1 MDRELALEMVRVTEA
16 AAILA
21 GRWMGRGDKIAADQ
35 AAVDAMR
42 RMLDTVAI
50 AGTVVIGE
58 GEMDEAPMLYIGER
72 VGSGQGDPVDVAVDP
87 LEGTNLVAQGRPGAI
102 AVMALAPSGHLL
114 HAPDM
119 YMDKLVAGPAGRGV
133 LDLDAPIGE
142 NVAALAKAQDRPVED
157 ITVVVLDRPRHADL
171 IAGVRQAG
179 ARIQL
184 ISDGDV
190 SPAVAAC
197 LPGAGVDL
205 LAGIGGAPEGVLAA
219 AAVRCLGG
227 TMVARLYPEEAAEAD
242 RARSMGID
250 PVDRLLTLDDL
261 VRGNDAL
268 FVATGITDGE
278 ILKGVRYG
286 ADAVTTHSVVMRSL
300 TGTVRFVEAEHR
312 LERKAQF
319 GKRAAADR

>member
-21 GRWMGRGDKIAADQ
+21 GRWMGRGDKMAADQ

-171 IAGVRQAG
+171 IAGVRKVG

-319 GKRAAADR
+319 GKQAATDR

>member
-1 MDRELALEMVRVTEA
+1 MVRVTEA

-21 GRWMGRGDKIAADQ
+21 GRWLGRGDKIAADQ

-72 VGSGQGDPVDVAVDP
+72 VGSGLGDPVDVAVDP

-102 AVMALAPSGHLL
+102 AVMALAPAGHLL

-142 NVAALAKAQDRPVED
+142 NVAALARAQDRPVED

-171 IAGVRQAG
+171 IAGVRRVG

-227 TMVARLYPEEAAEAD
+227 TMMARLYPEEAAEAD
-242 RARSMGID
+242 RARSMGLD

-300 TGTVRFVEAEHR
+300 TGTVRFVQAEHR

>member
-1 MDRELALEMVRVTEA
+1 MVRVTEA

-171 IAGVRQAG
+171 IAGVRKAG

-278 ILKGVRYG
+278 ILRGVRYG

>member
-1 MDRELALEMVRVTEA
+1 MVRVTEA

-72 VGSGQGDPVDVAVDP
+72 VGSGEGDPVDVAVDP

-142 NVAALAKAQDRPVED
+142 NVLALARAQDRPVED

-171 IAGVRQAG
+171 IAGVRKVG

-227 TMVARLYPEEAAEAD
+227 TMVARLYPEEAAEAE
-242 RARSMGID
+242 RARAMGID

-278 ILKGVRYG
+278 LLKGVRYR
-286 ADAVTTHSVVMRSL
+286 ADAVATHSVVMRSL

-319 GKRAAADR
+319 GKRPPADQ

>member
-1 MDRELALEMVRVTEA
+1 
-16 AAILA
+16 
-21 GRWMGRGDKIAADQ
+21 
-35 AAVDAMR
+35 
-42 RMLDTVAI
+42 MLDTVAI

-72 VGSGQGDPVDVAVDP
+72 VGSGQGAPVDVAVDP

>member
-157 ITVVVLDRPRHADL
+157 ITVVVLDRPRHAEL
-171 IAGVRQAG
+171 IAGVRKVG

-184 ISDGDV
+184 I
-190 SPAVAAC
+190 
-197 LPGAGVDL
+197 
-205 LAGIGGAPEGVLAA
+205 
-219 AAVRCLGG
+219 
-227 TMVARLYPEEAAEAD
+227 
-242 RARSMGID
+242 
-250 PVDRLLTLDDL
+250 
-261 VRGNDAL
+261 
-268 FVATGITDGE
+268 
-278 ILKGVRYG
+278 
-286 ADAVTTHSVVMRSL
+286 
-300 TGTVRFVEAEHR
+300 
-312 LERKAQF
+312 
-319 GKRAAADR
+319 

>member
-1 MDRELALEMVRVTEA
+1 MVRVTEA

-157 ITVVVLDRPRHADL
+157 ITVVVLDRPRHAEL
-171 IAGVRQAG
+171 IAGVRKVG

-227 TMVARLYPEEAAEAD
+227 TMVARLYPEEAAEVD

-312 LERKAQF
+312 LERKAQY

>member
-1 MDRELALEMVRVTEA
+1 MVRVTEA

-21 GRWMGRGDKIAADQ
+21 GHWMGRGDKIAADQ

-50 AGTVVIGE
+50 AGTVVIDA

-142 NVAALAKAQDRPVED
+142 NVAALAKAQDRPIED

-171 IAGVRQAG
+171 IAGVRKVG

-227 TMVARLYPEEAAEAD
+227 TMVARLYPEAAAEAD

-312 LERKAQF
+312 LDRKAQF
-319 GKRAAADR
+319 GKQAAADR

>member
-21 GRWMGRGDKIAADQ
+21 GHWMGRGDKIAADQ

-142 NVAALAKAQDRPVED
+142 NVAALAKAQDRPIED

-171 IAGVRQAG
+171 IAGVRKVG

-312 LERKAQF
+312 LDRKAQF
-319 GKRAAADR
+319 GKQAAADR

>member
-1 MDRELALEMVRVTEA
+1 MVRVTEA

-157 ITVVVLDRPRHADL
+157 ITVVVLDRPRHAEL
-171 IAGVRQAG
+171 IAGVRKVG

-227 TMVARLYPEEAAEAD
+227 SMVARLYPEEAAEVD

-312 LERKAQF
+312 LERKAQY

>member
-1 MDRELALEMVRVTEA
+1 MVRVTEA

-72 VGSGQGDPVDVAVDP
+72 VGSGQGAPVDVAVDP

>member
-1 MDRELALEMVRVTEA
+1 MVRVTEA

-21 GRWMGRGDKIAADQ
+21 GRWLGRGDKIAADQ

-72 VGSGQGDPVDVAVDP
+72 VGSGLGDPVDVAVDP

-102 AVMALAPSGHLL
+102 AVMALAPAGHLL

-142 NVAALAKAQDRPVED
+142 NVAALARAQDRPVED

-171 IAGVRQAG
+171 IAGVRRVG

-227 TMVARLYPEEAAEAD
+227 TMMARLYPEEAAEAD

-300 TGTVRFVEAEHR
+300 TGTVRFVQAEHR

>member
-1 MDRELALEMVRVTEA
+1 MVRVTEA

-72 VGSGQGDPVDVAVDP
+72 VGSGLGDPVDVAVDP

-102 AVMALAPSGHLL
+102 AVMALAPAGHLL

-171 IAGVRQAG
+171 IAGVRRVG

-300 TGTVRFVEAEHR
+300 TGTVRFVQAEHR

-319 GKRAAADR
+319 GKRAVADR